1 MFHDQKLRLLQ
12 RKTQL
17 RDQLSKHKDISEF
30 CEWCQEHLGLDNKET
45 LLHGTYSCPKLYDG
59 PDIVLNHLGMS
70 HLVTEAVTA
79 TDLILH
85 PQTGD
90 IALDTV
96 LSAIYTIYLYYV
108 LASRDSN
115 TQFEPKTISNKIK
128 YEISTINSVFSNR
141 PLA

>member
-1 MFHDQKLRLLQ
+1 
-12 RKTQL
+12 
-17 RDQLSKHKDISEF
+17 
-30 CEWCQEHLGLDNKET
+30 
-45 LLHGTYSCPKLYDG
+45 
-59 PDIVLNHLGMS
+59 MS

-115 TQFEPKTISNKIK
+115 TQFEPKIISNKIK

-141 PLA
+141 PLAQRCRDLSLADFLASHQLGKESGTNNIPLDQIVSIM